1 MASERFQGY
10 IYPNQILARGRY
22 SVTAAE
28 RMDAWMDR
36 SIDPWM
42 DGGMDGWMDGWMD
55 GQTGNPGRGHCFSR
69 GTKEEKHGL

>member
-28 RMDAWMDR
+28 WMDA
-36 SIDPWM
+36 
-42 DGGMDGWMDGWMD
+42 WMDGWMD
-55 GQTGNPGRGHCFSR
+55 RQATQAG
-69 GTKEEKHGL
+69 GTASVEVQKRKNMDCE

>member
-28 RMDAWMDR
+28 WMDA
-36 SIDPWM
+36 
-42 DGGMDGWMDGWMD
+42 WMDGWMD
-55 GQTGNPGRGHCFSR
+55 RQATQAG
-69 GTKEEKHGL
+69 GTDSVEVQKRKNMDCE

>member
-42 DGGMDGWMDGWMD
+42 DGWMDGWMD
-55 GQTGNPGRGHCFSR
+55 RQATQAG
-69 GTKEEKHGL
+69 GTASVEVQKRKNMDCE